1 MVAPTHPTPEDPV
14 MSHISFA
21 TRLTLAA
28 AAALLCLA
36 AQAAD
41 TAPPHTAATPDRLG
55 EARALIQQNKWVAA
69 IEALKKADDRGSA
82 DWNNLMGYSHRKA
95 KVPDY
100 AAAEHYYDEALRLD
114 PKHKGALEYSG
125 ELYLMLDRLP
135 LAEARLTALDKLC
148 LLPCAE
154 YTELKTAI
162 TAYKANGNRYAAKQ

>member
-1 MVAPTHPTPEDPV
+1 
-14 MSHISFA
+14 MSHFPFTA
-21 TRLTLAA
+21 RLTLAA

-41 TAPPHTAATPDRLG
+41 TAPTTPVAAADRLG

-114 PKHKGALEYSG
+114 PKGALEYSG

-135 LAEARLTALDKLC
+135 QAEARLATLDKLC

-154 YTELKTAI
+154 YTDLKNAI
-162 TAYKANGNRYAAKQ
+162 AAYKANGNRYAAKQ